1 MPARSAAALERKREL
16 LREWKR
22 NNPDKVRLQKKK
34 YYARNKTK
42 RRNELNRWREKNP
55 EKVKIQ
61 RRQYRERKAWP
72 RSLKPWR
79 RKPCRYN
86 FRKTTRQAVIKR
98 DLLEARVELID
109 FRKTARQPAK
119 DKTVSLEAPVELI
132 DFRKT
137 ARQSVKDKKI
147 LLEACVELID
157 FRKTTRQAAKDMQA
171 AEDFDPDET
180 LKELFPAKATR
191 QSTKD
196 MQTMEDFDPD
206 EILKGLFPTKS
217 PQREPHNFVNS
228 EANEASAMELETTI
242 AEPESPPREQYNSSS
257 DSSDSEVD
265 EALAK
270 ELDAMLAEPES
281 PPREQYNSSS
291 SSSSDSEVDEALAKE
306 LDAMLTEPEDPVKR
320 RINQIRNNRKKAG
333 ENRVARIQ
341 KRREEEAM
349 IVEMASELD
358 KMMFMI
364 HDMGKWFAEFEREN
378 KVERA
383 SQFEYSRT
391 IEITTELMSELEQ
404 YLFS

>member
-22 NNPDKVRLQKKK
+22 NNPDKVRRQKKR
-34 YYARNKTK
+34 YRARNKDK

-55 EKVKIQ
+55 EKVRIQ
-61 RRQYRERKAWP
+61 RRRYRERNAWP
-72 RSLKPWR
+72 RTLKPWR
-79 RKPCRYN
+79 RNPIRYN
-86 FRKTTRQAVIKR
+86 FRKTTRQAAIKR
-98 DLLEARVELID
+98 VLLEARVELID
-109 FRKTARQPAK
+109 FRKTARQP
-119 DKTVSLEAPVELI
+119 
-132 DFRKT
+132 
-137 ARQSVKDKKI
+137 VKDKIK

-157 FRKTTRQAAKDMQA
+157 FRKTTRRAAKDMQA

-180 LKELFPAKATR
+180 LKELFPAK
-191 QSTKD
+191 SPPKD

-206 EILKGLFPTKS
+206 EIIKGLFPTKS
-217 PQREPHNFVNS
+217 PQKEQYDSSSASKVD
-228 EANEASAMELETTI
+228 EASIMELAATM
-242 AEPESPPREQYNSSS
+242 AEPESPQGEQCNSSS
-257 DSSDSEVD
+257 DSSSDSEVD
-265 EALAK
+265 EALVK

-291 SSSSDSEVDEALAKE
+291 SSFASSDSEVNEALAKE
-306 LDAMLTEPEDPVKR
+306 LDAMIVEPEDPVKR

-349 IVEMASELD
+349 IVEMVSELD

-364 HDMGKWFAEFEREN
+364 HDMGKWFAEFEREDE
-378 KVERA
+378 VERA

-391 IEITTELMSELEQ
+391 IEITTDLMSELEQ

>member
-1 MPARSAAALERKREL
+1 
-16 LREWKR
+16 
-22 NNPDKVRLQKKK
+22 
-34 YYARNKTK
+34 
-42 RRNELNRWREKNP
+42 
-55 EKVKIQ
+55 
-61 RRQYRERKAWP
+61 
-72 RSLKPWR
+72 
-79 RKPCRYN
+79 
-86 FRKTTRQAVIKR
+86 
-98 DLLEARVELID
+98 VELID

-119 DKTVSLEAPVELI
+119 DKTVSLETPVELI

-137 ARQSVKDKKI
+137 ARQSVKDKIK

-180 LKELFPAKATR
+180 LKELFPAKTTR

-196 MQTMEDFDPD
+196 MQTMEDFDPN
-206 EILKGLFPTKS
+206 EILKGLFPAKS
-217 PQREPHNFVNS
+217 PQKEPHNFVNS
-228 EANEASAMELETTI
+228 EVNEASIMETTMV
-242 AEPESPPREQYNSSS
+242 EPESHLREQCNSSDS
-257 DSSDSEVD
+257 SSDSEVD
-265 EALAK
+265 EALVK

-281 PPREQYNSSS
+281 PSREQYNSSS
-291 SSSSDSEVDEALAKE
+291 ASSSDTEVNEALAKE
-306 LDAMLTEPEDPVKR
+306 LDAMIVEPEDPVKR
-320 RINQIRNNRKKAG
+320 RIKQIRNNRKKAC

-364 HDMGKWFAEFEREN
+364 HDMGKWFAEFEREDE
-378 KVERA
+378 VERA

-391 IEITTELMSELEQ
+391 IEITTDLMSELER